1 MPTKTNSLYCLESDN
16 IGKLKKKKV
25 CLTSRAVIAQV
36 ALNRKTEKVHLKELV
51 YFSISGHI
59 GV

>member
-16 IGKLKKKKV
+16 IGKLKKV